1 MGSSSVSSPWLALKY
16 LFQTLSLGLNSPSSD
31 CFGRDN
37 AGGLILSFDCIML
50 AVASVIEVAM
60 FDGADKE
67 AALVFT
73 GLVAGLG
80 KPKSLAGMVADA
92 EGLLVMSLTAL
103 S

>member
-1 MGSSSVSSPWLALKY
+1 VSSPLLALKY

-31 CFGRDN
+31 FFGKDN
-37 AGGLILSFDCIML
+37 AGGLILFALTFDCSML
-50 AVASVIEVAM
+50 AVQSAIEVAM

-67 AALVFT
+67 AALVFK
-73 GLVAGLG
+73 GLVANLG
-80 KPKSLAGMVADA
+80 TPKSLAGMVADA